1 MRGDTAITQSKHKIR
16 AVFMGSDTLSC
27 TFLTALIHA
36 PDVDVA
42 AVVTQP
48 DRERG
53 RRMQVL
59 PGPVKELA
67 LMHCKPVY
75 SPNKVN
81 APDFIEILRQIAPD
95 VIVVMAYGQF
105 LGKTLLALPRLG
117 CVNLHVSVLPRH
129 RGAAPIQYAILN
141 GDRETGVTAMMMDT
155 GMDTGDILGVVR
167 YEIRPDDTTGTLGL
181 ALVKLGADLML
192 DVLRGL
198 NAGTVVRQPQDASLA
213 TYAPKIAKE
222 QALVEWSAPAVA
234 IERMIRAFNPKPCC
248 HTFLP
253 SGPDPSCCSTPGAL
267 LKILRAAIETP
278 PTGPTPDPPLPG
290 TVLAMKRGPLIAT
303 GDGLALRLLEVMPE
317 GRPRPMAG
325 QDFAN
330 GYAKKLAVGDRLFPG
345 LGTVL

>member
-1 MRGDTAITQSKHKIR
+1 
-16 AVFMGSDTLSC
+16 MGSDTLSC

-67 LMHCKPVY
+67 LMHCKPVF
-75 SPNKVN
+75 SPVKVN
-81 APDFIEILRQIAPD
+81 EPEFLDTLRHLAPD

-117 CVNLHVSVLPRH
+117 CVNLHVSILPRH
-129 RGAAPIQYAILN
+129 RGASPIQYAILQ
-141 GDRETGVTAMMMDT
+141 GDRETGVTAMMMDP
-155 GMDTGDILGVVR
+155 GMDTGDILGIVR
-167 YEIRPDDTTGTLGL
+167 REIRPDDTTGSLGL
-181 ALVKLGADLML
+181 ELVKQGADLML

-198 NAGTVVRQPQDASLA
+198 DAGTAVRNPQDAALA

-222 QALVEWSAPAVA
+222 QALVEWSAPAA
-234 IERMIRAFNPKPCC
+234 SIERMIRAFNPKPCC

-253 SGPDPSCCSTPGAL
+253 SGPDPSCCATPGAL
-267 LKILRAAIETP
+267 LKILRAAVETP
-278 PTGPTPDPPLPG
+278 PPELPSAPPPAPG
-290 TVLAMKRGPLIAT
+290 TVLAMKRGPLVAT
-303 GDGLALRLLEVMPE
+303 GDGLALRLLEVLPE
-317 GRPRPMAG
+317 GKPRAMTG

-345 LGTVL
+345 LGAVR